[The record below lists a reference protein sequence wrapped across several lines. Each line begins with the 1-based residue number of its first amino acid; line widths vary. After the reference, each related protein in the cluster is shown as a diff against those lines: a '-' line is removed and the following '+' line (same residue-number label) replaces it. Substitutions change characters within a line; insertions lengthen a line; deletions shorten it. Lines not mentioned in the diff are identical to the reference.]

1 MSVPAHPRTI
11 GSSRPYHDPAFL
23 FLFSGDTEAE
33 KKLVQGGICQSP
45 DSKEFAGSIPVRI
58 GIDDIGKGSDFIY
71 TEDGPVLEILRTEDL
86 IR

>member
-1 MSVPAHPRTI
+1 VRMVLLDRTI
-11 GSSRPYHDPAFL
+11 SLL
-23 FLFSGDTEAE
+23 FPCDSKAE
-33 KKLVQGGICQSP
+33 KQLVQGGICHSP

-58 GIDDIGKGSDFIY
+58 GIDDVGKGSDFIY